1 MSGYGRIMP
10 PGHRST
16 TEPHV
21 RPRPV
26 QDRTNRRVSLSGAL
40 EHPADRTKR
49 RRRRRPDRQP
59 RSPFDRFAQRTSFL
73 ASSAFFFVV
82 CTLLVLAWALGFA
95 FGASDRTEAALAGL
109 MSAVTLMLVAVV
121 KNSELR
127 AERAVQQKLDAIAAS
142 LLEDRRGDRGDAEDK
157 LETSIGLHEEI

>member
-1 MSGYGRIMP
+1 MP
-10 PGHRST
+10 SEPRPA
-16 TEPHV
+16 TEPSAEHPDGK
-21 RPRPV
+21 RGGGRA
-26 QDRTNRRVSLSGAL
+26 SLAGTL
-40 EHPADRTKR
+40 EHPVDRSESR
-49 RRRRRPDRQP
+49 RRSPDRQP

-82 CTLLVLAWALGFA
+82 CALLVLAWALGLA
-95 FGASDRTEAALAGL
+95 FGASDRVESALAGL

-142 LLEDRRGDRGDAEDK
+142 LLEDRRGDRGDAESK
-157 LETSIGLHEEI
+157 LETSIGMHEEI